1 MPYFLIASS
10 IFLLIT
16 VAIYTWMHKLLNYYS
31 RIMRHFAVSLFAAFI
46 VLAIVK
52 LTNKHDVG
60 WGPCKALGMTAIFRL
75 FEILPLFKSKYL
87 ISRITC
93 ILFEIHFLFQG
104 YLVQYF
110 FLVAFALMTT
120 MCLELWITIRYH
132 FVFNQC
138 FVQHFRMI
146 FSLFIKH
153 AVLISYSFC
162 N

>member
-75 FEILPLFKSKYL
+75 FEILPLFNL

-93 ILFEIHFLFQG
+93 IFFEIHFLFQG

-120 MCLELWITIRYH
+120 MCLELWITIRYQL
-132 FVFNQC
+132 VFIQC
-138 FVQHFRMI
+138 FVQHFI
-146 FSLFIKH
+146 FS
-153 AVLISYSFC
+153 
-162 N
+162 